1 MQGSLGLGGR
11 SAPRASGGRAAVGEP
26 EGRQRGVRFWTAAFA
41 GDSTIDPDF
50 RITDGDT
57 GQQIA
62 RPRIAM
68 QADAMTGRWSIG
80 KSDDNLLDCITAATY
95 QYRKDHD

>member
-1 MQGSLGLGGR
+1 VATGRGGR
-11 SAPRASGGRAAVGEP
+11 SALRATGGRAAVGEP
-26 EGRQRGVRFWTAAFA
+26 EGRQRGARFRAAAFA
-41 GDSTIDPDF
+41 VDSTIDLDL
-50 RITDGDT
+50 RITDGAT

-68 QADAMTGRWSIG
+68 NADAMTGRWSIG
-80 KSDDNLLDCITAATY
+80 KSDEGLLDCITAATY